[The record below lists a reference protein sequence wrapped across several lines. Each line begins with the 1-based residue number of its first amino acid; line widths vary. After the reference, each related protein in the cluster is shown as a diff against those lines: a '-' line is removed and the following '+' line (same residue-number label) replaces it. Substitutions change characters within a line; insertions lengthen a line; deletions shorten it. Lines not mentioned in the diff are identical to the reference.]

1 MGSFDFDFSIVG
13 GGIIGVA
20 IAYQIQKKYPN
31 KNLAIFEKEKNLAMH
46 QTGRNSGVIPSG
58 LYYKP
63 GSLKAKNCFIGREKL
78 IEFAKK
84 YNIYHDVCGKIV
96 VATNND
102 ELSRLSFLKKNGEI
116 NGLTGLELLNPNQF
130 KEIEP
135 FVEGLKALK
144 VPQSGIINYSEVVRV
159 LSEKITFYNNSSC
172 ILTSCKVLDYHNN
185 IISTT
190 KGNFKTKHIIFC
202 GGLFAD
208 RLAVKDNIDL
218 NMQTVGFRG
227 DYYKLS
233 DNAKHKV
240 NHLIYPVPNPDFPF
254 LGVHFTRMYNN
265 DIECGPNAV
274 FSFKREGYKKLDFSF
289 KDTFEAL
296 TFQGTYKLFINNW
309 KFAMDEYK
317 RAFSKSLFLK
327 QLHKLMPSL
336 KNNDI
341 VSYRSGVRAILLSN
355 DGNVVDDF
363 KIVNMKN
370 NIHVLNA
377 PSPAA
382 TACLAIGEKVL
393 CEIEKK
399 FNL

>member
-1 MGSFDFDFSIVG
+1 M
-13 GGIIGVA
+13 
-20 IAYQIQKKYPN
+20 
-31 KNLAIFEKEKNLAMH
+31 
-46 QTGRNSGVIPSG
+46 
-58 LYYKP
+58 
-63 GSLKAKNCFIGREKL
+63 
-78 IEFAKK
+78 
-84 YNIYHDVCGKIV
+84 
-96 VATNND
+96 
-102 ELSRLSFLKKNGEI
+102 
-116 NGLTGLELLNPNQF
+116 
-130 KEIEP
+130 
-135 FVEGLKALK
+135 
-144 VPQSGIINYSEVVRV
+144 
-159 LSEKITFYNNSSC
+159 
-172 ILTSCKVLDYHNN
+172 LDYHDN

-227 DYYKLS
+227 DYYKLT

-393 CEIEKK
+393 YEIEKK

>member
-1 MGSFDFDFSIVG
+1 MGSFDFSIVG

-46 QTGRNSGVIPSG
+46 QTGRNSGVIHSG

-116 NGLTGLELLNPNQF
+116 NGLTGLEILNPNQF

-172 ILTSCKVLDYHNN
+172 ILTSCKVLDYHDN

-227 DYYKLS
+227 DYYKLT

-393 CEIEKK
+393 YEIEKK

>member
-31 KNLAIFEKEKNLAMH
+31 KNIAIFEKEKNLAMH
-46 QTGRNSGVIPSG
+46 QTGRNSGVIHSG

-393 CEIEKK
+393 CEIEKN

>member
-1 MGSFDFDFSIVG
+1 MGSFDFSIVG

-46 QTGRNSGVIPSG
+46 QTGRNSGVIHSG

-393 CEIEKK
+393 CEIEKN

>member
-1 MGSFDFDFSIVG
+1 MGSFDFSIVG

-46 QTGRNSGVIPSG
+46 QTGRNSGVIHSG

-63 GSLKAKNCFIGREKL
+63 GSLKAQNCFIGREKL

-116 NGLTGLELLNPNQF
+116 NGLTGLEILNPNQF

-172 ILTSCKVLDYHNN
+172 ILTSCKVLDYHDN

-227 DYYKLS
+227 DYYKLK

-327 QLHKLMPSL
+327 QLNKLMPSL

-393 CEIEKK
+393 YEIEKK
-399 FNL
+399 FNLL

>member
-1 MGSFDFDFSIVG
+1 
-13 GGIIGVA
+13 
-20 IAYQIQKKYPN
+20 
-31 KNLAIFEKEKNLAMH
+31 
-46 QTGRNSGVIPSG
+46 
-58 LYYKP
+58 
-63 GSLKAKNCFIGREKL
+63 
-78 IEFAKK
+78 
-84 YNIYHDVCGKIV
+84 
-96 VATNND
+96 
-102 ELSRLSFLKKNGEI
+102 
-116 NGLTGLELLNPNQF
+116 
-130 KEIEP
+130 
-135 FVEGLKALK
+135 
-144 VPQSGIINYSEVVRV
+144 
-159 LSEKITFYNNSSC
+159 
-172 ILTSCKVLDYHNN
+172 
-185 IISTT
+185 
-190 KGNFKTKHIIFC
+190 
-202 GGLFAD
+202 
-208 RLAVKDNIDL
+208 
-218 NMQTVGFRG
+218 
-227 DYYKLS
+227 
-233 DNAKHKV
+233 
-240 NHLIYPVPNPDFPF
+240 
-254 LGVHFTRMYNN
+254 MYNN

-370 NIHVLNA
+370 NIHVLKA

-393 CEIEKK
+393 YEIEKK